1 MIKRRLNN
9 YTLVLQNPF
18 KFYFLLVY
26 KLYTRL
32 NFMDDIRIMILKKII
47 QNMYLDLGDFFF
59 LMSFF
64 EKFFVTVFPPV
75 NICLHEGAYPGDA
88 SF

>member
-1 MIKRRLNN
+1 
-9 YTLVLQNPF
+9 
-18 KFYFLLVY
+18 
-26 KLYTRL
+26 
-32 NFMDDIRIMILKKII
+32 MDDIRIMILKKIF
-47 QNMYLDLGDFFF
+47 QNMYLDLGDFIF

-64 EKFFVTVFPPV
+64 EEFFVTVFPSV